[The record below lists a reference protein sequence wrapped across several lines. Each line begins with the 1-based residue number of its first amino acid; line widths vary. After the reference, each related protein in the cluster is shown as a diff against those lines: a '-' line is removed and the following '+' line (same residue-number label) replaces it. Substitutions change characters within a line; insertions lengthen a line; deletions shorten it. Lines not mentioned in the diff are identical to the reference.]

1 MPTELPADLPADVP
15 TTSPT
20 QWPTEPPGESPSRA
34 DLSAL
39 AQQLGQF
46 VLTYKFGLDEM
57 LTKINI
63 LREDLA
69 FRGEGNPIE
78 HVSSRVK
85 SIDSIRAKAVR
96 IGCPLRLD
104 AIAAEVV
111 DIAGIRIVCSF
122 ISDAY
127 RVLDMLT
134 GQPDV
139 TVVRIKDYI
148 ANPKAN
154 GYRSL
159 HAIVEIPVFLSDEV
173 RRVPVE
179 LQIRTVAMDFW
190 ASVEHKIYYKYD
202 QEIPAALVEELS
214 AAARVAHELD
224 ARMGELHRT
233 VHGDPPGTTTRP
245 RPRGDGTAPVVG

>member
-1 MPTELPADLPADVP
+1 MSTELSTELPTELPSAP
-15 TTSPT
+15 
-20 QWPTEPPGESPSRA
+20 
-34 DLSAL
+34 DLSEL
-39 AQQLGQF
+39 AQELGQF

-63 LREDLA
+63 LREEFA
-69 FRGEGNPIE
+69 FRGDGNPIE
-78 HVSSRVK
+78 HVSSRLK
-85 SIDSIRAKAVR
+85 SIDSIRAKAER
-96 IGCPLRLD
+96 IGCPMRLD
-104 AIAAEVV
+104 AIAKEVV

-148 ANPKAN
+148 AYPKAN

-159 HAIVEIPVFLSDEV
+159 HAIVEIPVFLSDDV

-190 ASVEHKIYYKYD
+190 ASVEHKIYYKYH
-202 QEIPAALVEELS
+202 QEIPGELVEELS

-224 ARMGELHRT
+224 ERMAELHRT
-233 VHGDPPGTTTRP
+233 VHGGPPDMTARP
-245 RPRGDGTAPVVG
+245 RPQVDGTAPGW